1 MPFVQLSAQDD
12 QITVFWR
19 SNLPDDDVDIIHKNG
34 RPTVLILVPGML
46 SVEFLDHQFNEAS
59 TLNQYNI
66 IAFDTVGHGR
76 TQCPVFR
83 DQVPLVDEWFM
94 AA

>member
-19 SNLPDDDVDIIHKNG
+19 SNLPDDDIEIIHKNG
-34 RPTVLILVPGML
+34 LSTVLMLVPGML
-46 SVEFLDHQFNEAS
+46 SVDFLDHQFHDCS
-59 TLNQYNI
+59 SLSQYNLV
-66 IAFDTVGHGR
+66 AFDAVGHGR
-76 TQCPVFR
+76 TQCPAFR
-83 DQVPLVDEWFM
+83 DQVPLIDEWVM